1 MNLGMNI
8 WMADPL
14 QYPEDEIDRGKV
26 LWDDDLEKFAKEKQ
40 REWGRYVDFDGDG
53 IPYRTIPGNLNP
65 KAPYFTRGTSHDPYA
80 GYSESSQDWEKN
92 LIRIKKKFEKAKLI
106 CPQPEMIDNHNDLAI
121 ISYGSSDMPAKE
133 AISLLE
139 NKSKETDY
147 LRIRSLP
154 FSKEV
159 DKFIGNHQQI
169 FVVEN
174 NRDGQMK
181 QILCVNYPEHA
192 NKFISIAHSDGLSL
206 SAQWVVDKIL
216 GEIKLEGK

>member
-1 MNLGMNI
+1 M
-8 WMADPL
+8 
-14 QYPEDEIDRGKV
+14 
-26 LWDDDLEKFAKEKQ
+26 
-40 REWGRYVDFDGDG
+40 DFDGDG

-80 GYSESSQDWEKN
+80 GYSESSQDWERN
-92 LIRIKKKFEKAKLI
+92 LIRIKKKFETAKLI
-106 CPQPEMIDNHNDLAI
+106 NPQPEMIDNNNELAI

-133 AISLLE
+133 SLALLG
-139 NKSKETDY
+139 KESVKTDY
-147 LRIRSLP
+147 LRIRALP

-159 DKFIGNHQQI
+159 EKFIENHQRV

-206 SAQWVVDKIL
+206 SAQWIVEKIL
-216 GEIKLEGK
+216 CEIRLGG